1 MLFRRMATTL
11 LLTTVFVTLS
21 TGPASHA
28 TETKTTESI
37 ATTET
42 VTETAAET
50 TTRKHPTPKP
60 ATTSSKSVANT
71 SGKVRRAPLA
81 KPFKTTRGHKSKHS
95 SKSTSSKTSSTKS
108 STRSAS
114 TESSP
119 APSALTTHAS
129 ATHVAA
135 ALRPATLTSVG
146 GSRTAITDRLLRALA
161 STRVGIE
168 NPRALRPFFDQL
180 HQLEADPKGTLVRV
194 IQFGDSHTAGESF
207 TGALRSLFQGKF
219 GDGGAGFSF
228 PGYPFAGYRIHG
240 TRRAQS
246 TGWLAL
252 GTHLSDIGDG
262 MVGMGGVSL
271 STEAAGNWVSLDAEA
286 SALQVQY
293 LIQPNGGSF
302 EIRDNDT
309 LIATVSTA
317 KSDIATSAITKPATP
332 KPAITKPAITKSA
345 IAKSDTDPSDSL
357 QSEPATPETIPPD
370 PITPATVASTS
381 IESGTAGQFGAPVEP
396 GPHHFEILTTE
407 DAPVRLLGLGTENSA
422 GVTYEAA
429 GINGAEASL
438 FLRWNEALQQ
448 PLLAAANPAL
458 VVLSYGTNEAGDR
471 NWTEESYAAM
481 FHRIIERVRRVA
493 PNASI
498 LVVGPP
504 DRALRAGRRA
514 WKPFA
519 GVDRIVAAQ
528 RSVCR
533 EMRCAYW
540 DQRSRM
546 GGLGSMRDWV
556 SISWAQPDH
565 THFTGEGYTELAGAL
580 FSDIVQQ
587 YDTYEPP
594 ITRAQGET
602 K

>member
-1 MLFRRMATTL
+1 MLLRRISSL
-11 LLTTVFVTLS
+11 LFLLALS
-21 TGPASHA
+21 TGLASSA
-28 TETKTTESI
+28 VEKAI
-37 ATTET
+37 
-42 VTETAAET
+42 
-50 TTRKHPTPKP
+50 K
-60 ATTSSKSVANT
+60 
-71 SGKVRRAPLA
+71 RAPIA
-81 KPFKTTRGHKSKHS
+81 KPFKATRHRTSKYSSRSAS
-95 SKSTSSKTSSTKS
+95 SKSTKTA

-114 TESSP
+114 TARATTAATKTAVSLHPKSP
-119 APSALTTHAS
+119 AVVLSREALTQRIEQS
-129 ATHVAA
+129 
-135 ALRPATLTSVG
+135 
-146 GSRTAITDRLLRALA
+146 LA
-161 STRVGIE
+161 SPRLGIE

-180 HQLEADPKGTLVRV
+180 HQLEADPKSSLVRV
-194 IQFGDSHTAGESF
+194 IQFGDSHTAGDTF
-207 TGALRSLFQGKF
+207 TGALRTLFQQKF

-228 PGYPFAGYRIHG
+228 AGYPFAGYHIHG
-240 TRRAQS
+240 TKRAQS

-252 GTHLSDIGDG
+252 GTHLNDIGDG

-271 STEAAGNWVSLDAEA
+271 RTEAAGNWVSLDADA
-286 SALQVQY
+286 TSLQVQY
-293 LIQPNGGSF
+293 LIQPNGGSI

-317 KSDIATSAITKPATP
+317 S
-332 KPAITKPAITKSA
+332 
-345 IAKSDTDPSDSL
+345 SDTL
-357 QSEPATPETIPPD
+357 APD
-370 PITPATVASTS
+370 
-381 IESGTAGQFGAPVEP
+381 TAGHFDTPVEP
-396 GPHHFEILTTE
+396 GPHHFEVLTV
-407 DAPVRLLGLGTENSA
+407 DQAPVRLLGLSTENSS

-448 PLLAAANPAL
+448 TLVAEANPAL
-458 VVLSYGTNEAGDR
+458 IVLAYGTNEAGDR
-471 NWTEESYAAM
+471 NWTEEGYAAM
-481 FHRIIERVRRVA
+481 FQRIIERVRRLA

-528 RSVCR
+528 RTVCR
-533 EMRCAYW
+533 KMNCAYW

-565 THFTGEGYTELAGAL
+565 THFTGEGYTELASVL
-580 FSDIVQQ
+580 FSDITEQ
-587 YDTYEPP
+587 YDRYEPP
-594 ITRAQGET
+594 LTRAQGET

>member
-1 MLFRRMATTL
+1 MLFRRLTQSLLL
-11 LLTTVFVTLS
+11 LLTVAAGLAA
-21 TGPASHA
+21 PAM
-28 TETKTTESI
+28 
-37 ATTET
+37 
-42 VTETAAET
+42 ET
-50 TTRKHPTPKP
+50 TTKKHAPKS
-60 ATTSSKSVANT
+60 AANADGT
-71 SGKVRRAPLA
+71 IKRAPIA
-81 KPFKTTRGHKSKHS
+81 KPFKTPKTKGRKPKPS
-95 SKSTSSKTSSTKS
+95 SRAT
-108 STRSAS
+108 STRS
-114 TESSP
+114 TTSSP
-119 APSALTTHAS
+119 TPTTHS
-129 ATHVAA
+129 TTT
-135 ALRPATLTSVG
+135 P
-146 GSRTAITDRLLRALA
+146 SRTAISLATKSPTVGARPEVLIDRIQRSLA
-161 STRVGIE
+161 STKIGIE
-168 NPRALRPFFDQL
+168 NPHALRPFFDQL
-180 HQLEADPKGTLVRV
+180 HQLEIDPKSQLVRV
-194 IQFGDSHTAGESF
+194 IQFGDSHTAADVF
-207 TGALRSLFQGKF
+207 TGALRTLFQQKF

-228 PGYPFAGYRIHG
+228 AGYPFAGYHIHG
-240 TRRAQS
+240 TKRAQS

-252 GTHLSDIGDG
+252 GTHLNDIGDG

-271 STEAAGNWVSLDAEA
+271 RTEAAGNWVSLDADA
-286 SALQVQY
+286 TSLQVQY
-293 LIQPNGGSF
+293 LIQPNGGSI

-317 KSDIATSAITKPATP
+317 S
-332 KPAITKPAITKSA
+332 
-345 IAKSDTDPSDSL
+345 SDTTAPDS
-357 QSEPATPETIPPD
+357 
-370 PITPATVASTS
+370 
-381 IESGTAGQFGAPVEP
+381 AGHFDTPVES
-396 GPHHFEILTTE
+396 GPHHFEVLTV
-407 DAPVRLLGLGTENSA
+407 DQAPVRLLGLSTENA
-422 GVTYEAA
+422 FGVTYEAA

-448 PLLAAANPAL
+448 TLLIEINPAL
-458 VVLSYGTNEAGDR
+458 IVLSYGTNEAGDR
-471 NWTEESYAAM
+471 NWTEEGYAAM
-481 FHRIIERVRRVA
+481 FQRIIERCRRLA
-493 PNASI
+493 PNASL

-514 WKPFA
+514 WKPVA

>member
-1 MLFRRMATTL
+1 MLFQRLATAL
-11 LLTTVFVTLS
+11 LLLAISGSATSLATS
-21 TGPASHA
+21 REAA
-28 TETKTTESI
+28 TETSI
-37 ATTET
+37 
-42 VTETAAET
+42 
-50 TTRKHPTPKP
+50 K
-60 ATTSSKSVANT
+60 
-71 SGKVRRAPLA
+71 RAPIA
-81 KPFKTTRGHKSKHS
+81 KPFKTKTKGRKPKR
-95 SKSTSSKTSSTKS
+95 SSKTASTKS
-108 STRSAS
+108 AATRSTPSHS
-114 TESSP
+114 TP
-119 APSALTTHAS
+119 TTTHTITRP
-129 ATHVAA
+129 ATAA
-135 ALRPATLTSVG
+135 VLRPATLTSVR
-146 GSRTAITDRLLRALA
+146 GSRAAITERIMRSLA
-161 STRVGIE
+161 SARIGIE

-180 HQLEADPKGTLVRV
+180 HQLEADPKGQLVRV
-194 IQFGDSHTAGESF
+194 IQFGDSHTAADSF

-240 TRRAQS
+240 TKRAQS

-317 KSDIATSAITKPATP
+317 RSDIAKSAIPKPSTL
-332 KPAITKPAITKSA
+332 KPAINKSA
-345 IAKSDTDPSDSL
+345 IAKSDTDPSETL

-370 PITPATVASTS
+370 TITPGTVASTS

-448 PLLAAANPAL
+448 PLLTAANPAL

-471 NWTEESYAAM
+471 NWTEEGYAAM
-481 FHRIIERVRRVA
+481 FQRIIERVRRVA

-504 DRALRAGRRA
+504 DRAMRAGRRA
-514 WKPFA
+514 WKPFS

-533 EMRCAYW
+533 QMHCAYW

-546 GGLGSMRDWV
+546 GGLGSMRDWAT
-556 SISWAQPDH
+556 IGWAQPDH
-565 THFTGEGYTELAGAL
+565 THFTGEGYTELASAL

-587 YDTYEPP
+587 YDSYQPP
-594 ITRAQGET
+594 LTRAAQGET

>member
-1 MLFRRMATTL
+1 MPL
-11 LLTTVFVTLS
+11 LLLAVSCTLASYATVTV
-21 TGPASHA
+21 A
-28 TETKTTESI
+28 TKT
-37 ATTET
+37 
-42 VTETAAET
+42 
-50 TTRKHPTPKP
+50 KHPTSTTP
-60 ATTSSKSVANT
+60 AKNPDGSIK
-71 SGKVRRAPLA
+71 RAPVA
-81 KPFKTTRGHKSKHS
+81 KPFKTKSRSSKRSLKSKS
-95 SKSTSSKTSSTKS
+95 SATKSISTKS
-108 STRSAS
+108 ASTSAPTTRTATAHTAAVSLRTPIPSAS
-114 TESSP
+114 
-119 APSALTTHAS
+119 
-129 ATHVAA
+129 
-135 ALRPATLTSVG
+135 
-146 GSRTAITDRLLRALA
+146 SREVITDRIMHSLA
-161 STRVGIE
+161 STKFGIE
-168 NPRALRPFFDQL
+168 NPRALSPFFDQL
-180 HQLEADPKGTLVRV
+180 RQLEADPKAELVRV
-194 IQFGDSHTAGESF
+194 IQFGDSHTAADVF
-207 TGALRSLFQGKF
+207 TGALRTLFQGKF

-228 PGYPFAGYRIHG
+228 AGYPFAGYHIHG
-240 TRRAQS
+240 TKRAQS

-252 GTHLSDIGDG
+252 GTHLNDIGDA

-271 STEAAGNWVSLDAEA
+271 STEAAGNWVSLDADA
-286 SALQVQY
+286 TSLQVQY
-293 LIQPNGGSF
+293 LIQPSGGSI

-317 KSDIATSAITKPATP
+317 S
-332 KPAITKPAITKSA
+332 
-345 IAKSDTDPSDSL
+345 SDTL
-357 QSEPATPETIPPD
+357 APD
-370 PITPATVASTS
+370 
-381 IESGTAGQFGAPVEP
+381 TAGHFDTPVEP
-396 GPHHFEILTTE
+396 GPHHFEVLTI
-407 DAPVRLLGLGTENSA
+407 DQAPVRLLGLSTENPS

-438 FLRWNEALQQ
+438 FLRWNEALQET
-448 PLLAAANPAL
+448 LMLNANPAL

-481 FHRIIERVRRVA
+481 FQRIIERVRRAA

-533 EMRCAYW
+533 QMHCAYW

-565 THFTGEGYTELAGAL
+565 THFTGEGYTELASAL

-587 YDTYEPP
+587 YDTYQVPL
-594 ITRAQGET
+594 TRAQGET